1 MRIIKFLILI
11 LTLTLVSM
19 GFESPQE
26 ISANVPAGFFEV
38 GTDFQIGT
46 RWVRFINNANDMGK
60 LSSSNNSNA
69 IFVFNANIDMTGR
82 TFSPISNFTGII
94 YGFGHTISNLRFN
107 GNPLIA
113 STNAGVIEWLH
124 FENIQVSFNNSNT
137 NALIVGTNN
146 GTLRNVSYSLSNTTS
161 VLEVVPPLV
170 GSNSGTVE
178 NIVGRYQINVNHTQT
193 NAQSFRFNG
202 VVRQSNNS
210 NVRNIWMQG
219 DINVS
224 RAGVFRY
231 IPMPSNAGSSTQAC
245 TDSIN
250 VNVVTHGN
258 ISINLNNCY
267 YSTQDREF
275 NLVGQP
281 YNQNYNADRL
291 RVDESAINSLYL
303 SGSSSRFSTN
313 FWRLNDNELVIAL
326 NGRLGLAGEH
336 VLPLRLVNNSLVT
349 LNLYRTPVF
358 NSELLPYNLFT
369 SSTSPPIVRTF
380 SEEVSYS
387 TNYSR
392 VLINGEP
399 VGRGGVL
406 RYLGDVTIELQS
418 DYNLPSLRTRIS
430 FVPITNLIANGERS
444 IGFIPTTSLGFI
456 VDQNNIS
463 RNDSPFFEEGEY
475 QLKIIHGLDESQVYN
490 LVIRPIISGLNNALN
505 NYTGE
510 VTPIITASSVTINDE
525 RFFSN
530 RSFTEVGQYDVEF
543 PLLNS
548 SNFSFRILPQLN
560 FTNGQ
565 VFASPS
571 PITISK
577 NIEKLFI
584 NNIEIDEAF
593 IVSNSSIV
601 TETETQ
607 YRFTPG
613 YGNHQIRVEG
623 VNGFAETYRFEVEP
637 DYSIQQ
643 NPITDHISINVTG
656 AVLLIDNVSVPSLR
670 ANLSRVGNYVLEIKL
685 PEDSFALNAGEII
698 ARENLQ
704 IEPIINPPLFGTYN
718 GSVTPNIQG
727 EGLTVRLNDNIS
739 SLSEIN
745 QVLDKPGN
753 YRIGLGG
760 KDGYFRSIDFRINLI
775 ENITQEVYYNEVNI
789 DFSSPN
795 NIVRFNNQS
804 QNEERFDYIKTVRE
818 IGSYSLYT
826 RNIDGDRIFIKSF
839 EIAPMDYQVV
849 IEDYTLKLDV
859 NQLHPD
865 VKFYVNELDFN
876 EARRDLEYTAVGRY
890 NIRFVTK
897 EVNEIGE
904 PIMTYDNRVLIIEP
918 HFSQPLKT
926 SSNTVERYRLLNDV
940 ITFTINGREFQGST
954 FNENSDFFVNQNG
967 ENTIVIVGIN
977 GEIFTYK
984 TFFENPHYSNMQSL
998 IIPSIAVAV
1007 LSILSLVFRFL
1018 GVTRNES

>member
-1 MRIIKFLILI
+1 
-11 LTLTLVSM
+11 
-19 GFESPQE
+19 
-26 ISANVPAGFFEV
+26 
-38 GTDFQIGT
+38 
-46 RWVRFINNANDMGK
+46 
-60 LSSSNNSNA
+60 
-69 IFVFNANIDMTGR
+69 
-82 TFSPISNFTGII
+82 
-94 YGFGHTISNLRFN
+94 
-107 GNPLIA
+107 
-113 STNAGVIEWLH
+113 
-124 FENIQVSFNNSNT
+124 
-137 NALIVGTNN
+137 
-146 GTLRNVSYSLSNTTS
+146 
-161 VLEVVPPLV
+161 
-170 GSNSGTVE
+170 
-178 NIVGRYQINVNHTQT
+178 
-193 NAQSFRFNG
+193 
-202 VVRQSNNS
+202 
-210 NVRNIWMQG
+210 
-219 DINVS
+219 
-224 RAGVFRY
+224 
-231 IPMPSNAGSSTQAC
+231 
-245 TDSIN
+245 
-250 VNVVTHGN
+250 
-258 ISINLNNCY
+258 
-267 YSTQDREF
+267 
-275 NLVGQP
+275 
-281 YNQNYNADRL
+281 
-291 RVDESAINSLYL
+291 
-303 SGSSSRFSTN
+303 
-313 FWRLNDNELVIAL
+313 
-326 NGRLGLAGEH
+326 
-336 VLPLRLVNNSLVT
+336 
-349 LNLYRTPVF
+349 
-358 NSELLPYNLFT
+358 
-369 SSTSPPIVRTF
+369 
-380 SEEVSYS
+380 
-387 TNYSR
+387 
-392 VLINGEP
+392 

-463 RNDSPFFEEGEY
+463 RNDNPFFEEGEY
-475 QLKIIHGLDESQVYN
+475 QLRIIHGSDESQVYN
-490 LVIRPIISGLNNALN
+490 LVIRPIISGLNNSLN

-543 PLLNS
+543 PLLTS

-571 PITISK
+571 LITISK

-623 VNGFAETYRFEVEP
+623 VNGFVETYRFEVKP

-643 NPITDHISINVTG
+643 NPNTDHLSINVTG

-718 GSVTPNIQG
+718 GSVSPNIQG
-727 EGLTVRLNDNIS
+727 EGLTVRLNDNII
-739 SLSEIN
+739 SLNDLN
-745 QVLDKPGN
+745 QRLNVPGN

-804 QNEERFDYIKTVRE
+804 QNQERFDYTKTVRE

-826 RNIDGDRIFIKSF
+826 RNIDGDSIFIKSF
-839 EIAPMDYQVV
+839 EIAPMDYQVA
-849 IEDYTLKLDV
+849 IEDYTLKLNV

-890 NIRFVTK
+890 NILFVTK

-904 PIMTYDNRVLIIEP
+904 PFMTYDNKVLIIEP

-926 SSNTVERYRLLNDV
+926 SSNTVESYRILNDV

-977 GEIFTYK
+977 GEIFTY
-984 TFFENPHYSNMQSL
+984 TTIFENPHYSNMQSL

-1007 LSILSLVFRFL
+1007 LSIISLVFRFL

>member
-475 QLKIIHGLDESQVYN
+475 QLKIIHGSDESQVYN

>member
-1 MRIIKFLILI
+1 LNFKVIIIFLR
-11 LTLTLVSM
+11 
-19 GFESPQE
+19 EE
-26 ISANVPAGFFEV
+26 
-38 GTDFQIGT
+38 
-46 RWVRFINNANDMGK
+46 RFIG
-60 LSSSNNSNA
+60 
-69 IFVFNANIDMTGR
+69 
-82 TFSPISNFTGII
+82 FT
-94 YGFGHTISNLRFN
+94 
-107 GNPLIA
+107 
-113 STNAGVIEWLH
+113 
-124 FENIQVSFNNSNT
+124 
-137 NALIVGTNN
+137 
-146 GTLRNVSYSLSNTTS
+146 
-161 VLEVVPPLV
+161 
-170 GSNSGTVE
+170 
-178 NIVGRYQINVNHTQT
+178 
-193 NAQSFRFNG
+193 
-202 VVRQSNNS
+202 
-210 NVRNIWMQG
+210 
-219 DINVS
+219 
-224 RAGVFRY
+224 
-231 IPMPSNAGSSTQAC
+231 
-245 TDSIN
+245 
-250 VNVVTHGN
+250 
-258 ISINLNNCY
+258 
-267 YSTQDREF
+267 
-275 NLVGQP
+275 
-281 YNQNYNADRL
+281 
-291 RVDESAINSLYL
+291 
-303 SGSSSRFSTN
+303 
-313 FWRLNDNELVIAL
+313 
-326 NGRLGLAGEH
+326 
-336 VLPLRLVNNSLVT
+336 
-349 LNLYRTPVF
+349 
-358 NSELLPYNLFT
+358 
-369 SSTSPPIVRTF
+369 
-380 SEEVSYS
+380 
-387 TNYSR
+387 
-392 VLINGEP
+392 
-399 VGRGGVL
+399 
-406 RYLGDVTIELQS
+406 
-418 DYNLPSLRTRIS
+418 
-430 FVPITNLIANGERS
+430 
-444 IGFIPTTSLGFI
+444 PTTSLGYI

-475 QLKIIHGLDESQVYN
+475 QLRIMHGSDASEPYSM
-490 LVIRPIISGLNNALN
+490 VIRPIISGLNNASN
-505 NYTGE
+505 DYTGE

-525 RFFSN
+525 PFFSD

-543 PLLNS
+543 PLLTS
-548 SNFSFRILPQLN
+548 SSFSFRILPQLN
-560 FTNGQ
+560 FSNGQ
-565 VFASPS
+565 VFASPR

-637 DYSIQQ
+637 DYTIQQ
-643 NPITDHISINVTG
+643 NPNTDHLSINVTG

-670 ANLSRVGNYVLEIKL
+670 ADLSRVGNYVLEIKL

-727 EGLTVRLNDNIS
+727 EGLTVRLNDNII
-739 SLSEIN
+739 SLDDLN
-745 QVLDKPGN
+745 QRLNVPGN

-804 QNEERFDYIKTVRE
+804 LNQERFDYIKTVRE

-826 RNIDGDRIFIKSF
+826 RNIDDELIFIKSF
-839 EIAPMDYQVV
+839 EIAPMDYQVA

-865 VKFYVNELDFN
+865 VKFYVNDLAFN

-904 PIMTYDNRVLIIEP
+904 PFMTYDNKVLIIEP

-926 SSNTVERYRLLNDV
+926 SSNTVESYRLLNDV
-940 ITFTINGREFQGST
+940 VTFTINGREFQGST

-977 GEIFTYK
+977 GEIFTY
-984 TFFENPHYSNMQSL
+984 TTIFENPHYSNMQSL

-1007 LSILSLVFRFL
+1007 LSIISLVFRFL